1 MVVKTPL
8 GRKARRRERS
18 RSRSGANS
26 SEENE
31 DCQTRSSQGWE
42 ELSKEDIFEYQA
54 SSNNCKKIRWV
65 AYDEQAQTK
74 LRMAIDAGA
83 SHLQLT
89 LYGVRYTVDFV
100 TWKQYNQETGY
111 ERNVCV
117 REVFR

>member
-8 GRKARRRERS
+8 VRKAKRRARS

-26 SEENE
+26 
-31 DCQTRSSQGWE
+31 QTRSSQGWE

-54 SSNNCKKIRWV
+54 TCNNCKKIRWV

-89 LYGVRYTVDFV
+89 LYGVRYTVEFV
-100 TWKQYNQETGY
+100 TWKQYNQKTGY